1 MSVTIHDVARRAG
14 VSIKTVSRAMNGH
27 PDVSAATQQAVRDV
41 AQALGYRPNPTAR
54 GLRTGST
61 GMIAL
66 LVPDILNPHFA
77 ELARH
82 LQAFAR
88 ADGRLSVLSSYDDD
102 DPTLAVA
109 SVRSF
114 IEHRVDG
121 LIWMTETI
129 PEAALD
135 ALVAA
140 KLPTVTSVGTG
151 REDIG
156 HVRSVR
162 GGVDD
167 AAYERAAYTAVEHLV
182 ALGHRTLAYVAESPH
197 VSTVQARI
205 AGFRRALADHGQ
217 PADAGVIWN
226 EPRPGLHTSE
236 LGYRATHELFAAGHR
251 PTAVCASSDMLAT
264 GVLRAL
270 HERGLAVPQDVSVVG
285 HDDTWQAAY
294 TFPPLTTLQTPY
306 KAWCRTALALLHHLI
321 GPAGQPEPVCDAAF
335 TLVVRESSGPAPI
348 TGVAGSLGHGGRSG
362 GGRREPTRGG
372 GTERPRP

>member
-1 MSVTIHDVARRAG
+1 MAITIRDVARQAG

-27 PDVSAATQQAVRDV
+27 PDVSATTQQAVRDV
-41 AQALGYRPNPTAR
+41 ALALGYRPSPAAR

-88 ADGRLSVLSSYDDD
+88 ADGRLSVLSSYDDV
-102 DPTLAVA
+102 DPSLAVA

-121 LIWMTETI
+121 LIWMTEAI
-129 PEAALD
+129 PEAALE
-135 ALVAA
+135 ALVDAN
-140 KLPTVTSVGTG
+140 LPTVTSVGTG
-151 REDIG
+151 RDDID

-167 AAYERAAYTAVEHLV
+167 AAYERAAHLAVEHLF
-182 ALGHRTLAYVAESPH
+182 ALGHRALAYVAESPQ

-205 AGFRRALADHGQ
+205 AGFRRALVDHGL
-217 PADAGVIWN
+217 PVDAGLVWN

-236 LGYRATHELFAAGHR
+236 LGYQATHELLAAGHR
-251 PTAVCASSDMLAT
+251 PTAICASSDMLAT

-270 HERGLAVPQDVSVVG
+270 HERGLAVPRDLSVVG

-294 TFPPLTTLQTPY
+294 TYPPLTTLQTPY
-306 KAWCRTALALLHHLI
+306 RAWCRTALALLQHLI
-321 GPAGQPEPVCDAAF
+321 DPAGRPEPVCDAPF
-335 TLVVRESSGPAPI
+335 TLVVRDSSGPAPEPGI
-348 TGVAGSLGHGGRSG
+348 AGPLGHR
-362 GGRREPTRGG
+362 T
-372 GTERPRP
+372 